1 MTHNIEILPSQ
12 NSFECE
18 PDETVLSAA
27 LRSNVI
33 LPYGCKNGA
42 CGSCKADLIEGEV
55 DYGVYQSRAM
65 TDEERVRGKLL
76 TCCAKPLGPLKI
88 QARALSGLGDI
99 PVRKMPCR
107 LISIE
112 FAASDV
118 AILKLQLPANE
129 VLQFS
134 AGQYLEFLLR
144 DGSRRSYSMAN
155 PPYQEGPVELHIR
168 HLPGGLFTDH
178 VFGGMKV
185 REILRM
191 EAPLGTFFLREDST
205 KPVIMLASGTG
216 FAPIKSILEQAF
228 FKNTERE
235 FVLYWGART
244 REDLYMLKL
253 PETWADEHSNFKFVP
268 VLSEPSDKCKWQGR
282 TGFVHQAVMQD
293 FPDLSAYQVYACGA
307 PVMVE
312 AARSDF
318 AQQCGLPENE
328 FYADSFTSLADSEEG
343 SPK

>member
-1 MTHNIEILPSQ
+1 MTHSIEILPSQ
-12 NSFECE
+12 SSFECD

-55 DYGVYQSRAM
+55 DYGAYQSRAM
-65 TDEERVRGKLL
+65 SEEERIKGKVL
-76 TCCAKPLGPLKI
+76 TCCAKPLGPVKI
-88 QARALSGLGDI
+88 KARELSGMGDI
-99 PVRKMPCR
+99 PIKKMPCR

-112 FAASDV
+112 LAAPDV

-129 VLQFS
+129 VLQFN

-168 HLPGGLFTDH
+168 HMPGGLFTDH
-178 VFGGMKV
+178 VFSAMKA

-191 EAPLGTFFLREDST
+191 EAPLGTFFLREDSS
-205 KPVIMLASGTG
+205 KPAVMLASGTG

-228 FKNTERE
+228 FKGTDRE
-235 FVLYWGART
+235 FVLYWGARK
-244 REDLYMLKL
+244 RDDIYMMELAEK
-253 PETWADEHSNFKFVP
+253 WAAEYSNFKFVP
-268 VLSEPSDKCKWQGR
+268 VLSEPTEACNWQGR
-282 TGFVHQAVMQD
+282 TGLVHQAVMAD
-293 FPDLSAYQVYACGA
+293 FPDLSGHQVYACGA
-307 PVMVE
+307 PIMVE
-312 AARSDF
+312 SAQVDF
-318 AQQCGLPENE
+318 VQQCGLPETE
-328 FYADSFTSLADSEEG
+328 FYADSFTSMADSADV